1 MESECSESK
10 RPGQKDDGGKPG
22 SRGVGSGQKV
32 DPKGYEWLHSGRSP
46 LERDSNAMNS
56 TVTLVRPEFIGL
68 EEDGGRVERRQTST
82 ETPPANRQ
90 VAGAQ
95 AGIGTIPTHGPS
107 KRASRFATSHSS
119 CHPSPAPL
127 PSVQFNIAAF
137 YSSTGLHARA
147 SVRRELQ
154 LPNAAQSILSDSIV
168 CCLPGVALLR
178 PGRLDLDDLSAFPSG
193 DLTYPPYV
201 PFSLL
206 CCSASFGLF
215 SLPLSFS
222 PGVWYVWW

>member
-119 CHPSPAPL
+119 CSIARPSPFRPIQHRGVLFFHRTTRKSVCAKGAPAT
-127 PSVQFNIAAF
+127 QR
-137 YSSTGLHARA
+137 RA
-147 SVRRELQ
+147 IHPERQHRL
-154 LPNAAQSILSDSIV
+154 LFAG
-168 CCLPGVALLR
+168 CCSPPTWTTR
-178 PGRLDLDDLSAFPSG
+178 PGRLISISFRRSHLS
-193 DLTYPPYV
+193 
-201 PFSLL
+201 SLRAL
-206 CCSASFGLF
+206 FFALLQRFFWAVLSSAVV
-215 SLPLSFS
+215 LPRS
-222 PGVWYVWW
+222 V